1 MKCEDYQE
9 MISLYLDDA
18 LSLDEKQHL
27 EEHLKHCLSC
37 RETLEALRMITRE
50 LARIEEVELPQKFHE
65 ELRNRLRQDE
75 KHHRPLSKWIPYVA
89 GLVATLVIGFVMVE
103 NTNLINPKVALEPVG
118 YQLEEG
124 EVSVTSLAAEPAP
137 VQFAAKARTMSEEI
151 WTLQCTNIEEAETF
165 LASYTKAQDLSMT
178 KWQEDTFYHYVL
190 ESIQNKEDLKTSIE
204 NAGLVILD
212 SASVLEEV
220 QTVHLVISI
229 KE

>member
-1 MKCEDYQE
+1 MKCKDYQE
-9 MISLYLDDA
+9 MISPYLDDA

-50 LARIEEVELPQKFHE
+50 LAQIEAVELPQKFHE
-65 ELRNRLRQDE
+65 ELRNRLRKDE
-75 KHHRPLSKWIPYVA
+75 KHHRPLSKWIPYAA
-89 GLVATLVIGFVMVE
+89 GLAAALVIGFVMVE
-103 NTNLINPKVALEPVG
+103 NTNPKVDLELVG
-118 YQLEEG
+118 YQLEEAD
-124 EVSVTSLAAEPAP
+124 VSVTSLAAEPAP
-137 VQFAAKARTMSEEI
+137 AQFAAKARTMSEEI

-165 LASYTKAQDLSMT
+165 LESYTKAQNLSMT
-178 KWQEDTFYHYVL
+178 KWQEDVFYHYVL
-190 ESIQNKEDLKTSIE
+190 ESVQNKENLKTSIE

-220 QTVHLVISI
+220 QTIHLVISI